1 MTRSLLRELHARAVK
16 TKPPSQL
23 PRPEG
28 PIISVRVA
36 EALAKA
42 MWEIDPDRIRQLSG
56 LPELSDELI
65 QHRIDMLLKAGVPW
79 LSFRGR
85 GPQVTEAAPEVRR
98 LAVCGRA
105 GVGVRG

>member
-1 MTRSLLRELHARAVK
+1 MTTPIPPPVK

-23 PRPEG
+23 PRPER
-28 PIISVRVA
+28 PIIGVRVA

-79 LSFRGR
+79 LFSEDGARKLR
-85 GPQVTEAAPEVRR
+85 KRHR
-98 LAVCGRA
+98 K
-105 GVGVRG
+105 